1 MLFVYFTKRI
11 KIKRAALGE
20 MNKKINLVF
29 TIFFLSVFTIGYTF
43 FVHTEYIKKKY
54 IYNLP
59 ETNNWLVQRDAG
71 INKRIGENEI
81 IKVHDYYK
89 VSLEELKLERLRFSM
104 KSKLWYNNAAAL
116 VFPPITLEMN
126 KNIKIYVNT
135 TICTL
140 QNRDNYQIEISVG
153 ALVRNFYGL
162 YFTKSF
168 CNFPDYKDLQ
178 NAVENENQEYLDYQ
192 IKNIDNFDVMFGCS
206 MSVPCNTNGFVKIT
220 IIRECNVYK
229 YNIEIGGPS
238 VHSDW

>member
-1 MLFVYFTKRI
+1 
-11 KIKRAALGE
+11 
-20 MNKKINLVF
+20 MNKRTNLVF
-29 TIFFLSVFTIGYTF
+29 TIFFLSFFTIGYTF
-43 FVHTEYIKKKY
+43 FVHTEYIRKKY
-54 IYNLP
+54 SYNRP
-59 ETNNWLVQRDAG
+59 ETENRGVQRDAG

-81 IKVHDYYK
+81 IKVDDYYK
-89 VSLEELKLERLRFSM
+89 VGPEQLKLEILRFSM
-104 KSKLWYNNAAAL
+104 ESKLWYKNSAAL

-140 QNRDNYQIEISVG
+140 LNRNNYQIEISVG
-153 ALVRNFYGL
+153 SVVRNFYGL

-168 CNFPDYKDLQ
+168 CNFPDYKELQ

-206 MSVPCNTNGFVKIT
+206 ISLPCNTNGFVKIT
-220 IIRECNVYK
+220 IIRECSVYK

-238 VHSDW
+238 LHADW